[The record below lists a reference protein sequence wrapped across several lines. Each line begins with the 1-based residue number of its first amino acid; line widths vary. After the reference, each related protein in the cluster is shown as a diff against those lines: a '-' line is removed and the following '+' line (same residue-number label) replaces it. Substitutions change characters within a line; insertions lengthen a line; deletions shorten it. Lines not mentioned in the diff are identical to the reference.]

1 MTYIKFKWINV
12 TLSRYVL
19 QEDYGIRKRDF
30 LWNEKY
36 IYIYTQKFLILT
48 EEIYNILWVVTKYLT
63 TYVIYIKIF

>member
-30 LWNEKY
+30 L
-36 IYIYTQKFLILT
+36 
-48 EEIYNILWVVTKYLT
+48 
-63 TYVIYIKIF
+63 